1 MNRVHGIKVNRSR
14 SKCCMSPD
22 KSNSG
27 SLSDQILQDVSK
39 SFSKT
44 EFLSE
49 QEWLQ
54 MSSSDR
60 KAEDISHSLL
70 KQAGDPVI
78 EPNPH
83 RQLFQMKTLLTI

>member
-1 MNRVHGIKVNRSR
+1 MLSEHIFLQEFA
-14 SKCCMSPD
+14 
-22 KSNSG
+22 KSSTNP
-27 SLSDQILQDVSK
+27 
-39 SFSKT
+39 

-49 QEWLQ
+49 QEWIQ

-83 RQLFQMKTLLTI
+83 RQMFQMKALLTI